1 MNRRF
6 ALAFAC
12 CAALAACK
20 PGEPPL
26 STAEADAQ
34 ALIGKE
40 FLLSA
45 SRGRFVE
52 SSPCE
57 FVSSG
62 AIWENGKEQV
72 GWFDGVTLCR
82 GIPVLF
88 LAKTRESPLLQDSD
102 APIISLPHRKIVS
115 VKPIPQVA
123 NFSDEDMGPDPL
135 ELIDPVAGQCSTDLP
150 GDPFFYVLARWGG
163 RDSLSGPP
171 GIVAVWGVDVAN
183 QRFVSLDP
191 QRFSCEQLSMD

>member
-1 MNRRF
+1 MSGLSGAERPLEPLNAPRCACGCFDTADETHGPRDNRASPFLCFASGGTDEALVMIRRF

-20 PGEPPL
+20 PGQPPL

-88 LAKTRESPLLQDSD
+88 LAKTRESPLLQDGD
-102 APIISLPHRKIVS
+102 APIISLPHRKL
-115 VKPIPQVA
+115 
-123 NFSDEDMGPDPL
+123 F
-135 ELIDPVAGQCSTDLP
+135 
-150 GDPFFYVLARWGG
+150 R
-163 RDSLSGPP
+163 
-171 GIVAVWGVDVAN
+171 
-183 QRFVSLDP
+183 
-191 QRFSCEQLSMD
+191 

>member
-1 MNRRF
+1 MIRRF
-6 ALAFAC
+6 ALVFAC
-12 CAALAACK
+12 CAALVACK
-20 PGEPPL
+20 PGESSL
-26 STAEADAQ
+26 SIAESDAE

-45 SRGRFVE
+45 SQGRFVE

-62 AIWENGKEQV
+62 AIWENGKEQI

-88 LAKTRESPLLQDSD
+88 LAKTRESPLLQDGD
-102 APIISLPHRKIVS
+102 RPILSAPHRQVVA
-115 VKPIPQVA
+115 VKALPQVA
-123 NFSDEDMGPDPL
+123 NYSEKDMGPDPL
-135 ELIDPVAGQCSTDLP
+135 VLIDPVAGQCATDLP

-163 RDSLSGPP
+163 RDSVRGSP
-171 GIVAVWGVDVAN
+171 GIAAVWGIDVQN
-183 QRFVSLDP
+183 RRFVSLDP
-191 QRFSCEQLSMD
+191 ERFTCEKLSMD